1 MVAARRSAGSG
12 TVVLMVIA
20 IVVAFVAIGASVF
33 LFLQL
38 SRSKNTLRANQD
50 AFEEHVE
57 ACFVEEGWGHLQK
70 AATPGEEAGEEA
82 NVRFSHEAF
91 EAVRGKLEDAATYEE
106 VTPVTGW
113 EIAENAKSALDGS
126 PLQAALQPR
135 SNTLRELLERYESEY
150 TRLIEREA
158 ALSAENRDLTGKLF
172 AQNEDFTR
180 ELDRITNEF
189 TLATQRGADAVAEA
203 AVRHDQLRREIAEN
217 RDEKLQAQEELDGL
231 RRAWGAE
238 RGRLDKEVAYWRAR
252 YFDWIGHAEEEGL
265 KPDGELLA
273 VDRGYEI
280 VTLAGGEDAGRQPNT
295 KYVVYSVSPA
305 GGISI
310 RGRVVINRVLPLTS
324 IAAILGKVAPMMT
337 GDQFVAEPVWDRFH
351 APPPH
356 EATPVVAYVPP
367 AVETE
372 EDEEVVEEEEEPEV
386 APEEVPPAEDEEG
399 IFGFDDW
406 DDS

>member
-1 MVAARRSAGSG
+1 M
-12 TVVLMVIA
+12 
-20 IVVAFVAIGASVF
+20 
-33 LFLQL
+33 
-38 SRSKNTLRANQD
+38 
-50 AFEEHVE
+50 
-57 ACFVEEGWGHLQK
+57 
-70 AATPGEEAGEEA
+70 
-82 NVRFSHEAF
+82 
-91 EAVRGKLEDAATYEE
+91 AVRGKLEDAATYEE

-126 PLQAALQPR
+126 PLQADLQPR

-150 TRLIEREA
+150 TRLIERET

-172 AQNEDFTR
+172 AQKEDFTR

-252 YFDWIGHAEEEGL
+252 YFDWIGHAEEAGL

-372 EDEEVVEEEEEPEV
+372 EGEEGAEEEEAVGEEEGPV
-386 APEEVPPAEDEEG
+386 AVPEEEFPVEDEEG

-406 DDS
+406 DDF

>member
-33 LFLQL
+33 LLQQL

-406 DDS
+406 DDF